1 MRHTKGVAAALLAA
15 MMLTP
20 MTASAAEWGEVWQK
34 LRDGKSFTTEDGK
47 TSVEKRADG
56 SYVISGGSIGGFVSL
71 NENTAPSN
79 GTLEIRFRMSAL
91 CESAWITAP
100 RGSD

>member
-34 LRDGKSFTTEDGK
+34 LQDGKSFTTEDGK
-47 TSVEKRADG
+47 T
-56 SYVISGGSIGGFVSL
+56 
-71 NENTAPSN
+71 
-79 GTLEIRFRMSAL
+79 
-91 CESAWITAP
+91 
-100 RGSD
+100 

>member
-20 MTASAAEWGEVWQK
+20 MTASAAEWSEVQQK
-34 LRDGKSFTTEDGK
+34 LWKGERFTTEDGK

-56 SYVISGGSIGGFVSL
+56 SYVISGGAIGGFVSL

-79 GTLEIRFRMSAL
+79 DMYPVFWT
-91 CESAWITAP
+91 P
-100 RGSD
+100 VQN

>member
-34 LRDGKSFTTEDGK
+34 RQEFHDGRRENERGK
-47 TSVEKRADG
+47 A
-56 SYVISGGSIGGFVSL
+56 GGRKLCDFGRVDRR
-71 NENTAPSN
+71 
-79 GTLEIRFRMSAL
+79 IRQP
-91 CESAWITAP
+91 E
-100 RGSD
+100 